1 MDTMD
6 KTDSESISDLI
17 RECQA
22 LVNEQVKLEGEKK
35 GNEQVLKLLLED
47 DTYEIK
53 GNKSNIQNLQNENEQ
68 ISEKMEEIEG
78 EKKVKK
84 KEIRDLIKKRL
95 RNLRR
100 ELESA
105 MSYNKSNEISKYT
118 ELLTNTTSRYNEI
131 LKLIHYKQVRMKT
144 LFDSSGG
151 GSKLL

>member
-1 MDTMD
+1 MD
-6 KTDSESISDLI
+6 KTYSESISDLI

-22 LVNEQVKLEGEKK
+22 LVNEQVKLEDKQK
-35 GNEQVLKLLLED
+35 RNEELLKFLLED
-47 DTYEIK
+47 DPSEIRW
-53 GNKSNIQNLQNENEQ
+53 NKSNIQNLQNENEQ

-95 RNLRR
+95 RKLRG

-105 MSYNKSNEISKYT
+105 MSNNKSNEIYKYT

-131 LKLIHYKQVRMKT
+131 LKLIQYKRIHMNT

-151 GSKLL
+151 GSKLR